1 MEDFLGFKKLVL
13 PWGKNDDDNLI
24 KLYNIE
30 ELYIDKISEIVNKP
44 ECYIISKLI
53 KLNVIESRDECRG
66 YQKYKISDEYNDNI
80 DSERLFYIR
89 GNKYL
94 SKNKLLDENVV
105 IEQENLVDKLKRL
118 RNIVKELRNILYNKD
133 DIIYDKNVV
142 YGDSNNI
149 YLESILITDQ
159 IIFRTK
165 KLKKLL

>member
-24 KLYNIE
+24 KLYNIN
-30 ELYIDKISEIVNKP
+30 ELNIDKISEIVNKP

-53 KLNVIESRDECRG
+53 KLNIIEYRNDCRG
-66 YQKYKISDEYNDNI
+66 YKKYKISDEYNDNI

-94 SKNKLLDENVV
+94 SKNKLLDKE
-105 IEQENLVDKLKRL
+105 EENLVDKLKRL

-159 IIFRTK
+159 IILRTK